1 MPDAPI
7 VDLAKRALRAK
18 TDDGREYVES
28 RADVPEGFEAH
39 EGPQG
44 GIYYYPDGRQGGG
57 SGDGSGEGSEATA
70 DTGDPEP
77 GASDA
82 PEDDGD
88 EADGNTHDPSPEVD
102 IERFQTDDEVNAALE
117 RTNEE
122 PREGFTLHRDLQI
135 QPLGSEDVW
144 TVGAASTN
152 HTDEL
157 TKEDVLEVYKEYQEV
172 LEETTGLRLGGYHF
186 EEGGKFSV
194 DVNLALTDREEAIEV
209 GKRLGQEGVF
219 NIGTEEYIGTGGDGE
234 SPITSPDELREFVS
248 EVDSLSEKRRKMMA
262 KERDLNE
269 YENDDGDR
277 LNFYQIAMLGAKEG
291 KEVEDVEDGFEV
303 DGDLYRRVEADT
315 AEKLAESAVER
326 IQGQGDVDDAGN

>member
-57 SGDGSGEGSEATA
+57 SGDGSGEESEAA
-70 DTGDPEP
+70 SNTGDPEP

-88 EADGNTHDPSPEVD
+88 EADGNTHDPNPEVD
-102 IERFQTDDEVNAALE
+102 IERFRANDTVDELIEN
-117 RTNEE
+117 TNEE
-122 PREGFTLHRDLQI
+122 PEMGFTPHRDLEP
-135 QPLGSEDVW
+135 QPLGEEDVW
-144 TVGAASTN
+144 TVGAASVN
-152 HTDEL
+152 HTDGIS
-157 TKEDVLEVYKEYQEV
+157 KEDVLEVYEEYQEV
-172 LEETTGLRLGGYHF
+172 LEETTGVRLGGYHF

-194 DVNLALTDREEAIEV
+194 DVNLALTDQAEAEEVA
-209 GKRLGQEGVF
+209 KRLGQESIF
-219 NIGTEEYIGTGGDGE
+219 NLGTMDLVKTRGDGE
-234 SPITSPDELREFVS
+234 SPVDGPDDLREVIADV
-248 EVDSLSEKRRKMMA
+248 ESLSEKMLQKMLGEA
-262 KERDLNE
+262 NLVE

-277 LNFYQIAMLGAKEG
+277 LNFYQIAMRAVKGTSDIEETDDGYEIDGALYT
-291 KEVEDVEDGFEV
+291 EV
-303 DGDLYRRVEADT
+303 AD
-315 AEKLAESAVER
+315 AEKMAESAVER
-326 IQGQGDVDDAGN
+326 IQGQAGEDDAGN